1 MVSSERIRCDHYLEE
16 YCMANLNV
24 GIREA
29 KANLSKLLRM
39 VEKGKEVVLT
49 DHGRPVGKL
58 VPIDKGALPLS
69 SRIKEMEETGI
80 LEPLAGK
87 GPQRLP
93 PPIPVDKGMA
103 QMLLAEDREK
113 HS

>member
-1 MVSSERIRCDHYLEE
+1 
-16 YCMANLNV
+16 MANLNV

-58 VPIDKGALPLS
+58 VPIDQGALPLS
-69 SRIKEMEETGI
+69 SRIKMMEEKGI
-80 LEPLAGK
+80 LEPVTGK
-87 GPQRLP
+87 GPRPLP
-93 PPIPVDKGMA
+93 PPIPVEKGMA
-103 QMLLAEDREK
+103 QTLLAEDRDRLP
-113 HS
+113 

>member
-1 MVSSERIRCDHYLEE
+1 
-16 YCMANLNV
+16 MADLNV

-69 SRIKEMEETGI
+69 SRIKQMEEKGI
-80 LEPLAGK
+80 LEPVTGK
-87 GPQRLP
+87 GPRRLP
-93 PPIPVDKGMA
+93 PPIPVEKGMA
-103 QMLLAEDREK
+103 QTLLAEDRGRLP
-113 HS
+113 

>member
-1 MVSSERIRCDHYLEE
+1 M
-16 YCMANLNV
+16 NV

-69 SRIKEMEETGI
+69 TRIKQMEENGI
-80 LEPLAGK
+80 LEPVTGK
-87 GPQRLP
+87 GPRRLP
-93 PPIPVDKGMA
+93 TPIPVEKGMA
-103 QMLLAEDREK
+103 QMFLVEDRERLP
-113 HS
+113 

>member
-1 MVSSERIRCDHYLEE
+1 
-16 YCMANLNV
+16 MANLSV

-69 SRIKEMEETGI
+69 SRIKQMEEAGI
-80 LEPLAGK
+80 LEPLTGTD
-87 GPQRLP
+87 PRRLP
-93 PPIPVDKGMA
+93 PPIPVEKGMA
-103 QMLLAEDREK
+103 QMLLAEDRERLP
-113 HS
+113 